1 MLLIMALC
9 ISYYLQIKRIRAVH
23 ETVISIFAGMI
34 VGIVVRLS
42 PGHVIRDMMVC
53 DEPVL
58 WTFATNSCDS
68 PSSTRYSS
76 TCSYPRSFSIRVTS

>member
-42 PGHVIRDMMVC
+42 PGHVIRDMMVRTVAWSVC
-53 DEPVL
+53 
-58 WTFATNSCDS
+58 S
-68 PSSTRYSS
+68 PLTLASLSSTPSSS
-76 TCSYPRSFSIRVTS
+76 TCCCRRSF

>member
-1 MLLIMALC
+1 MRRWGLCILCMLLIMALC

-53 DEPVL
+53 D
-58 WTFATNSCDS
+58 
-68 PSSTRYSS
+68 
-76 TCSYPRSFSIRVTS
+76 RVVRH